1 MQKYYINSFNKIRE
15 IWGCIL
21 EALMKKF
28 VYTSV
33 ILVRRNLRVYFL
45 CWTEN
50 LALQQPSWQS
60 TTAWPHIGADRAVDG
75 QYTDQRWT
83 GGQCAVT
90 DNLQTTAEW
99 RVDLGDVRNI
109 IYMVIQFVTDNN
121 VWGTVSGNIF
131 VQTR

>member
-1 MQKYYINSFNKIRE
+1 M
-15 IWGCIL
+15 
-21 EALMKKF
+21 
-28 VYTSV
+28 
-33 ILVRRNLRVYFL
+33 
-45 CWTEN
+45 
-50 LALQQPSWQS
+50 
-60 TTAWPHIGADRAVDG
+60 
-75 QYTDQRWT
+75 
-83 GGQCAVT
+83 T